1 MLSHAPSSSYIS
13 RQSLPPTTK
22 TSLCDTPTSSTDPP
36 AILHIYILF
45 ISFFTVRIWGTDRRI
60 WNLLKTTSMT
70 LYCNNKMPELA
81 LRLCRGVFI
90 TKPNKQN
97 TLRRLRSQNP
107 NEIHGAFYNFS
118 FYFYDAMASEM
129 GMFWSNSKPGRHGPC
144 HIHGTF
150 SFSVFSSFPIYSS
163 PYVLE

>member
-1 MLSHAPSSSYIS
+1 MLAPALSSSYIS
-13 RQSLPPTTK
+13 RQSLPPGTK

-90 TKPNKQN
+90 TKPNKGEHLEQN
-97 TLRRLRSQNP
+97 ILRGWRFQNP
-107 NEIHGAFYNFS
+107 NDIHGAFYNF
-118 FYFYDAMASEM
+118 FFL
-129 GMFWSNSKPGRHGPC
+129 F
-144 HIHGTF
+144 
-150 SFSVFSSFPIYSS
+150 
-163 PYVLE
+163 L